1 MFKKILVANRG
12 EIAIRV
18 MRACREMGIR
28 SVGVYS
34 DVDRQALFANYADE
48 SYYLGPSPASES
60 YLNIAKI
67 LSVAREA
74 QAEAIHPGYGFLS
87 ENPNFAL
94 ACEQEGLKFIGPSSR
109 TLELAGN
116 KIMTR
121 QLMARA
127 GIPVIPGTRGRIK
140 DPAQAA
146 RFSKSI
152 GYPVIL
158 KPAFGGGGI
167 GMRVIERD
175 DELLPALEAAQTLA
189 RQAFGDDE
197 VFIEKYLPHPRHI
210 EFQIVADERGN
221 IIHLGERECTIQR
234 RHQKILEEAPSPVM
248 NRGLRQEMGR
258 VALAAARALN
268 YTNAGTIEFI
278 FSEGTFYFLEVNA
291 RIQVEHAITEMVTG
305 VDLVKEQIKIAAGI
319 PLEIYPEDVTLNG
332 WAIECRINAEDPQ
345 NNFAPCPG
353 KLSGYRSPG
362 GVGIR
367 VDSGVHTRY
376 TIPSFYDPMIS
387 KLIIWGR
394 NRGETIERAKRALYE
409 YIIVGVNTNI
419 PFLKAVVNN
428 PSFLRGEMTTHFI
441 EEERDLFQ
449 DMMRI
454 IEQEKSLQEKL
465 ETIFN
470 PRRKFAAIAM
480 ALQAYQEEQR

>member
-18 MRACREMGIR
+18 MRACREMGIK
-28 SVGVYS
+28 SVAVYS

-48 SYYLGPSPASES
+48 SYYLGPSPVSES
-60 YLNIAKI
+60 YLNIARI
-67 LSVAREA
+67 ISVAKEA
-74 QAEAIHPGYGFLS
+74 QAEAIHPGYGFLA

-94 ACEQEGLKFIGPSSR
+94 ACEQEGIKFIGPSSR
-109 TLELAGN
+109 TLEMAGN
-116 KIMTR
+116 KIMAR
-121 QLMARA
+121 QIMARA
-127 GIPVIPGTRGRIK
+127 GIPVIPGTRGKIK
-140 DPAQAA
+140 DLAQAA
-146 RFSKSI
+146 RSSKSI

-167 GMRVIERD
+167 GMKVIERD
-175 DELLPALEAAQTLA
+175 EDLLSALEAAQTLA

-197 VFIEKYLPHPRHI
+197 VFIEKYLPQPRHI

-221 IIHLGERECTIQR
+221 TIHLGERECTIQR
-234 RHQKILEEAPSPVM
+234 RHQKILEEAPSPIM
-248 NRGLRQEMGR
+248 SRPLRQEMGR
-258 VALAAARALN
+258 VAVKAARVLH

-278 FSEGTFYFLEVNA
+278 YSEGKFYFLEVNA

-305 VDLVKEQIKIAAGI
+305 VDLVKEQIKIAAGL

-332 WAIECRINAEDPQ
+332 WAIECRINAEDPL

-353 KLSGYRSPG
+353 KLAGYRSPG

-394 NRGETIERAKRALYE
+394 NRQETIERAKRALYE
-409 YIIVGVNTNI
+409 YIIVGVCTNI

-428 PSFLRGEMTTHFI
+428 PSFMKGEMTTHFI
-441 EEERDLFQ
+441 EEERELFQ
-449 DMMRI
+449 DMVRI

-470 PRRKFAAIAM
+470 PRRKWVAIAT
-480 ALQAYQEEQR
+480 ALQAYQEQV